1 MERLGVPAL
10 SRASPY
16 LYNTE
21 GEIDQLFEAL
31 QRVERLFAGRHV
43 ARPAPAQRG
52 L

>member
-21 GEIDQLFEAL
+21 VEIDQLFTSLGKAEK
-31 QRVERLFAGRHV
+31 VFAR
-43 ARPAPAQRG
+43 
-52 L
+52 